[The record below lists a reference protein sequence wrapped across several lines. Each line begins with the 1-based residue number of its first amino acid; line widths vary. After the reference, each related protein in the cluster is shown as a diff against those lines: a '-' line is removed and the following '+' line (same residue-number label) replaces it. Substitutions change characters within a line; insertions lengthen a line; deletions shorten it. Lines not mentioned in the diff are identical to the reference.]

1 MEDSQIIREKEA
13 VKKDLK
19 INELVVYDRK
29 L

>member
-1 MEDSQIIREKEA
+1 MEDSQIIREKET